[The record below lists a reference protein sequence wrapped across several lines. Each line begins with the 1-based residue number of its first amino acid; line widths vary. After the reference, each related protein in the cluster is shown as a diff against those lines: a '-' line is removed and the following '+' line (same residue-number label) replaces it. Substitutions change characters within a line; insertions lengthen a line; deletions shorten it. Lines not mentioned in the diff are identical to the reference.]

1 MENLEEFVKNSLI
14 INTFNQIYDDC
25 NGKIEIIPIK
35 GVMLLLT
42 LYKDDI
48 GCRNVADIDFV
59 VKRDDLPN
67 VMEIL
72 DKHGYKVDRHMYV
85 KGDNLHRRK
94 FSFYHKNKGK
104 CDLDVHTSLI
114 TKRFIRNTIGS
125 FEADALSDLQTINV
139 DGREIHVLN
148 DIYNWMYLAYH
159 GVMHVFY
166 KKKWLDDLFYL
177 QKKFDNGG
185 IKQLID
191 NVHKYHFERI
201 YDFTVVRMVNNY
213 DREDVKLPMLELNG
227 CHLFFDVF
235 TRPLQTKKDV
245 KKAVQKLMLAYL
257 EFSMISQR
265 KDRIREYFRLL
276 FPDLNILQHTYKGI
290 NNKFLLT
297 LMYPINLLVVLTTS
311 MLYSA
316 IMLGYSL
323 RRRK

>member
-1 MENLEEFVKNSLI
+1 
-14 INTFNQIYDDC
+14 
-25 NGKIEIIPIK
+25 
-35 GVMLLLT
+35 
-42 LYKDDI
+42 
-48 GCRNVADIDFV
+48 
-59 VKRDDLPN
+59 
-67 VMEIL
+67 
-72 DKHGYKVDRHMYV
+72 
-85 KGDNLHRRK
+85 
-94 FSFYHKNKGK
+94 
-104 CDLDVHTSLI
+104 
-114 TKRFIRNTIGS
+114 
-125 FEADALSDLQTINV
+125 
-139 DGREIHVLN
+139 
-148 DIYNWMYLAYH
+148 
-159 GVMHVFY
+159 MHVFY

-177 QKKFDNGG
+177 QKKFDNGE

-201 YDFTVVRMVNNY
+201 YDFTVVRMLNNY